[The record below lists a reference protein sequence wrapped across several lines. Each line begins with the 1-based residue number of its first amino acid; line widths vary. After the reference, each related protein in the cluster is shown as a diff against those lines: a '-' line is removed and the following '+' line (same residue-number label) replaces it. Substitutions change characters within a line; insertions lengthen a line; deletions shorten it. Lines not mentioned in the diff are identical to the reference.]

1 MRVDTP
7 LTGLAGLAEESP
19 TATLG
24 LEPRPRPSPLLCLA
38 PPRVQTNCPV
48 LRNQGKN
55 PGRSSL
61 LPSLPPERKGTGQA
75 EHPAFLPGVS
85 GAEPG
90 GGAAPGPGTTPSWP
104 RPFPGRP
111 VPPLRQ
117 LPSRPQAPTYAA
129 QLPIEVV
136 PAGSLAGRVQPAQR
150 FQHELLLRREGAAL
164 PPCASRRHGPGRP
177 GLPTP
182 TASRRVVPLVCSP
195 RSGLGSALHSRP
207 RRRQQRAHSPDLKN
221 RPRRA
226 PRPGQEA
233 TPALGERTLAGTGMR
248 GGCLRGPRGLGTRA
262 LPRLPR
268 REPRGTPRKLPGR
281 RLLARCQ
288 GEAGGGAGSDQLRTA
303 RTAQRRRG
311 PWGQGAARAVA
322 EKQHL

>member
-1 MRVDTP
+1 M
-7 LTGLAGLAEESP
+7 
-19 TATLG
+19 
-24 LEPRPRPSPLLCLA
+24 
-38 PPRVQTNCPV
+38 
-48 LRNQGKN
+48 
-55 PGRSSL
+55 
-61 LPSLPPERKGTGQA
+61 
-75 EHPAFLPGVS
+75 
-85 GAEPG
+85 
-90 GGAAPGPGTTPSWP
+90 
-104 RPFPGRP
+104 
-111 VPPLRQ
+111 PPLRQ

-281 RLLARCQ
+281 RLLAGCQ

-311 PWGQGAARAVA
+311 DREQPGQWPKSSTFEGGDGGDWGTVPRILLAAAASPAASQPQTPRGSPTLIQASGPVGLAPRLRPDSLSRGPPGQPHQG
-322 EKQHL
+322 